1 MKIPS
6 LRSGIFSFLLLNMVM
21 KTFSEWLAE
30 QGVNLTVNVPK
41 PGQEEEVDPNDP
53 KEVEIDRKKK
63 DLAMDM
69 SKETEEEVTRKMG
82 QLGKYIDPS
91 KKLPF
96 SQDIIKTQ
104 QSIKSAGQPVE

>member
-1 MKIPS
+1 
-6 LRSGIFSFLLLNMVM
+6 
-21 KTFSEWLAE
+21 
-30 QGVNLTVNVPK
+30 
-41 PGQEEEVDPNDP
+41 
-53 KEVEIDRKKK
+53 
-63 DLAMDM
+63 MDM